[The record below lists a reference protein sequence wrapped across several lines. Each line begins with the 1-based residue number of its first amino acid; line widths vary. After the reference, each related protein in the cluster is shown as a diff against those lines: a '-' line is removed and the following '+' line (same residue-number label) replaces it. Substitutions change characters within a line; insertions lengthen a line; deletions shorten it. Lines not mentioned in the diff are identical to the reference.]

1 MSHPPGM
8 TLLTGA
14 PARSGVRMRRM
25 RYEPEPGSGGP
36 PPPVQ
41 LVSPPV
47 DEYADDTDH
56 GAVHELLTR
65 VLRLAMEV
73 LDGRRP
79 LTQLAP
85 HFSRRALRYWR
96 VAAEQRIVRAPAR
109 IERVITGFPRKGA
122 VEVAAVCAIDG
133 RIRALCARFEQ
144 ASTTARW
151 QCTELRLG

>member
-1 MSHPPGM
+1 M
-8 TLLTGA
+8 TLLATP
-14 PARSGVRMRRM
+14 PARYGVRMRRM

-41 LVSPPV
+41 VFAPLV
-47 DEYADDTDH
+47 DEDADDTDH
-56 GAVHELLTR
+56 DAVHELLTR

-73 LDGRRP
+73 FDGRRP

-85 HFSRRALRYWR
+85 HFSERALRYWR
-96 VAAEQRIVRAPAR
+96 VAGEQRLVRAPAR
-109 IERVITGFPRKGA
+109 IDRVITGFPRKGA

-133 RIRALCARFEQ
+133 RIRALAARFEQ
-144 ASTTARW
+144 ASTTPRW